1 MFSPRMISNIAMKML
16 RLLKKISERIS
27 GDVADVVVGN

>member
-1 MFSPRMISNIAMKML
+1 MLSPRMISHIAMKML

-27 GDVADVVVGN
+27 GDVVVALGN